1 MIDKVQKVCVFKS
14 NQPKQKEK
22 NIYFVKLQVFWVDGD
37 EGAVNGLGLL
47 IPLQLQQDLALALR
61 GRLLRE

>member
-1 MIDKVQKVCVFKS
+1 MCSKAISQNKRKKY
-14 NQPKQKEK
+14 
-22 NIYFVKLQVFWVDGD
+22 YFVKLQVFWVDGD

-47 IPLQLQQDLALALR
+47 ISLQLQQDLALALR